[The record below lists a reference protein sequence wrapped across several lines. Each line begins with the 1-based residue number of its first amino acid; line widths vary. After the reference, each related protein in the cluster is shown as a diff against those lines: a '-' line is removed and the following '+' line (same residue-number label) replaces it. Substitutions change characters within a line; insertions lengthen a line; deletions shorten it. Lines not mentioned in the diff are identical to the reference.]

1 MFRNLGLDLNLPTEP
16 SLPAGNEFDE
26 FVTLYNAL
34 RQMQDSLS
42 EAAGLITVAEE
53 NRADAN
59 IFELYLLGRHTI
71 TVFEAG
77 TDIVTGQPCQVYN
90 AGGEAKVRQPAQFY
104 TVNAVEG
111 GNAAAASS
119 GFMPLFSVS
128 AGQKVACA
136 GYGLEI
142 PLPGAVPGQRFG
154 LNSSFVMQAYSGK
167 IAPYYTQNLYLIT
180 KYYMQIGIC
189 INANKLFVCPI
200 QWNSAL

>member
-16 SLPAGNEFDE
+16 ALPAGDEFDE

-34 RQMQDSLS
+34 RQIQDGLS
-42 EAAGLITVAEE
+42 EAAGLITLSEE
-53 NRADAN
+53 NRAAAD

-77 TDIVTGQPCQVYN
+77 TDIVVGQPCQVYN

-104 TVNAVEG
+104 LVHALEG
-111 GNAAAASS
+111 GNSS
-119 GFMPLFSVS
+119 ALSAGFMPLFNVS

-154 LNSSFVMQAYSGK
+154 LNSSFVIQAYSGK
-167 IAPYYTQNLYLIT
+167 IAPYYTLSFLLLN
-180 KYYMQIGIC
+180 KYYMQLGIC
-189 INANKLFVCPI
+189 INADKMFVCPT
-200 QWNSAL
+200 QWNSAE

>member
-42 EAAGLITVAEE
+42 EAAGLINVAEE

-104 TVNAVEG
+104 MVNAFEG
-111 GNAAAASS
+111 GNAAAVSA
-119 GFMPLFSVS
+119 GFMPLFNVS

-142 PLPGAVPGQRFG
+142 PLPGASPGQRYG

-167 IAPYYTQNLYLIT
+167 IAPYYTLKLLLT
-180 KYYMQIGIC
+180 TTYYMQIGIC
-189 INANKLFVCPI
+189 INANKLFVCPT
-200 QWNSAL
+200 QWNSAF